1 MPIKQP
7 TGDQFNIESS
17 MYAIELYRNHIF
29 QTYVGTCFFSLYE
42 EGKESP
48 IPDDKRIEPDSSL
61 FLLIREPSMIERI
74 MNEHI
79 PSLYYC
85 SIEARYARF
94 KLIKSE
100 RLSNEYNIGISS
112 NSSFTVIFPNQK
124 EISISVPTELN
135 KQTVEKGDNC
145 TLYIITLNSNDFQY
159 ESEGSY
165 QFRSITDLIDEI
177 LRLADI

>member
-1 MPIKQP
+1 MPINQP
-7 TGDQFNIESS
+7 TGDQFNIDSS

-79 PSLYYC
+79 PNLYYC

-94 KLIKSE
+94 KLIKSD

-135 KQTVEKGDNC
+135 QPSVEEGDNC
-145 TLYIITLNSNDFQY
+145 TLYIITLNCNDFEY
-159 ESEGSY
+159 EPHRSY
-165 QFRSITDLIDEI
+165 KFSSITDLIDEI